1 VLARRGSLAA
11 LALAALA
18 VLAAVWAVPRS
29 WWPGAAGS
37 VVVYCSQDQV
47 FAEPVFAEF
56 RRRTGIRVDAVFDS
70 EAVKT
75 VGLANRLLAE
85 RGHPRCDL
93 WWSNE
98 ELRTRQLAAQG
109 IFARTNEVRSFGRR
123 TRTLVVQAGAA
134 EFPASVLELTNA
146 RWRGRISVA
155 FPLFGTT
162 ATHLLALRT
171 GLGTAGWSDWCSA
184 LARNRPFIEEGNSHV
199 VRRVARGEAVVG
211 LTDSDDVAAAVREGL
226 PVRALPPD
234 TWMLAIPNTVA
245 LVKPAAPGGP
255 ADRLAGFLAS
265 PEVVALLASAGA
277 FDAGGSSAAEFL
289 HPDWDAVLRDLGE
302 TTAELERVFRR

>member
-1 VLARRGSLAA
+1 MKRGSIAA
-11 LALAALA
+11 LALAVLA
-18 VLAAVWAVPRS
+18 VLAAVWALPRS
-29 WWPGAAGS
+29 WWPGAART

-47 FAEPVFAEF
+47 FAEPVFAGF

-109 IFARTNEVRSFGRR
+109 VFAGTNGIRFFGRR
-123 TRTLVVQAGAA
+123 TRTLVIQAGAA

-171 GLGTAGWSDWCSA
+171 RLGAAAWSDWCRA
-184 LARNRPFIEEGNSHV
+184 LAANRPFIEEGNSHV

-226 PVRALPPD
+226 PVKALPPD
-234 TWMLAIPNTVA
+234 AWMLAIPNTVA
-245 LVKPAAPGGP
+245 LVKPAVPGGP
-255 ADRLAGFLAS
+255 AERLAGFLSS
-265 PEVVALLASAGA
+265 PEVVALLGSAGA
-277 FDAGGSSAAEFL
+277 FDAVDSSATEFL
-289 HPDWDAVLRDLGE
+289 RPDWEVILRDLGE